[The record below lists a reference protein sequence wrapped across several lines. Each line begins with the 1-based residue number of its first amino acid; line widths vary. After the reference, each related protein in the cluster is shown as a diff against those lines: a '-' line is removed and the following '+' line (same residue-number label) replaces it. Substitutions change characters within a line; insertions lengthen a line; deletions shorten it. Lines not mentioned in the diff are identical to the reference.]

1 MIGFDE
7 RDADLASRAGRAL
20 CRVLLP
26 VLGAYA
32 LFGLAQACTGCH
44 PRTPA
49 EAEAAYTAEQTA
61 CVVDGHTK
69 GLPLSAVRECR
80 EASDRKWGVPPR
92 DGGR

>member
-32 LFGLAQACTGCH
+32 LFGLAQACTGCA
-44 PRTPA
+44 PA
-49 EAEAAYTAEQTA
+49 IPLAAEGKAYREERIACREQNATCQGFVACMRRVEAAHGRTYAGRCEQ
-61 CVVDGHTK
+61 
-69 GLPLSAVRECR
+69 
-80 EASDRKWGVPPR
+80 
-92 DGGR
+92 